1 MSAPGDSAQLQDIW
15 TLFMIID
22 ADESCTHHPFKP
34 EVVCGMRLIRR
45 PWKDCC
51 FWYVADLPLLTC
63 CTCSLLLSRR
73 GVRGADKV
81 LDDFKTGS
89 KELVAVVDMTFSYA
103 QQGSLITLLTT
114 VRQGPGT
121 LLPLLTFCTC
131 SLMLNREAD
140 NVLDNC
146 KTGHTELA
154 CRCWHVAHVRLC
166 STGGADNVLDDSKT
180 GSTELV
186 AESTLALMLR
196 DVRKR
201 NRWASED
208 CTWNMK
214 ITIS

>member
-1 MSAPGDSAQLQDIW
+1 MQRQHAETRRRSSLEADVDCGAALAPAKAEQSCPAVLHNFYMFHHGVLQR
-15 TLFMIID
+15 
-22 ADESCTHHPFKP
+22 
-34 EVVCGMRLIRR
+34 VVVHGMRLIRR

-103 QQGSLITLLTT
+103 QQGNLITLLTT

-121 LLPLLTFCTC
+121 LLPLLAFCTC

-154 CRCWHVAHVRLC
+154 CRC
-166 STGGADNVLDDSKT
+166 
-180 GSTELV
+180 
-186 AESTLALMLR
+186 
-196 DVRKR
+196 
-201 NRWASED
+201 
-208 CTWNMK
+208 
-214 ITIS
+214 